1 MELSTAA
8 SFTAAAISLITLV
21 VTTYFTGR
29 RERVK
34 WAREALAEAFYD
46 FVNTSYMA
54 SQALHHHKKQIW
66 AGADGSSL
74 QASADEVN
82 AQILALRH
90 AQTKIR
96 LLARPGRSTWRTR
109 SVSVSRTLYKPPVRQ
124 SLPSSTSR
132 TGRSLPKLAPGC
144 SAAPRRTWRCLGRA
158 EAEGNNERGLH
169 SGEASSREC
178 WNGASSS
185 LTADIGT
192 D

>member
-54 SQALHHHKKQIW
+54 SHALHHHQKQLW

-96 LLARPGRSTWRTR
+96 LLAPART
-109 SVSVSRTLYKPPVRQ
+109 VDLANEVRFRVKDAVQ
-124 SLPSSTSR
+124 
-132 TGRSLPKLAPGC
+132 
-144 SAAPRRTWRCLGRA
+144 AASPTITAEQHEQNRAIIA
-158 EAEGNNERGLH
+158 EARARLLGSAKKDMALPR
-169 SGEASSREC
+169 
-178 WNGASSS
+178 
-185 LTADIGT
+185 
-192 D
+192 

>member
-1 MELSTAA
+1 MELLSTAA

-54 SQALHHHKKQIW
+54 SQALHHHQKQLW

-90 AQTKIR
+90 APGECAVVARRVLSR
-96 LLARPGRSTWRTR
+96 LRARTP
-109 SVSVSRTLYKPPVRQ
+109 
-124 SLPSSTSR
+124 
-132 TGRSLPKLAPGC
+132 
-144 SAAPRRTWRCLGRA
+144 
-158 EAEGNNERGLH
+158 
-169 SGEASSREC
+169 ASP
-178 WNGASSS
+178 A
-185 LTADIGT
+185 
-192 D
+192 